1 VKRLDVELFAGPVQK
16 APGDVLLLLLPE
28 EERPL
33 RGDAGIV
40 DWRLAGQVS
49 KLLTSG
55 FCSGQFGE
63 ATLMPADARLAAGRV
78 LLFGVGPLRALRGR
92 GLERALTLAGTKLL
106 GMRARTGVLALPE
119 GLDLGGEA
127 GPLLIGLG
135 RAVAI
140 AQGSAQLGVV
150 VPESVQRGRILRR
163 AWSKVTTEL
172 HALGVD
178 VRLENRESRETAGGP
193 RPPIEIAR

>member
-1 VKRLDVELFAGPVQK
+1 VKRLDVELFGGPVQR
-16 APGDVLLLLLPE
+16 APGDAVLLLLPE

-40 DWRLAGQVS
+40 DWRLAGHIS
-49 KLLTSG
+49 KLVASG
-55 FCSGQFGE
+55 FCSGDFGE
-63 ATLMPADARLAAGRV
+63 ATLIPADARFAAGRV
-78 LLFGVGPLRALRGR
+78 LVFGVGPLRALHGR
-92 GLERALTLAGTKLL
+92 GLERALTLAGAKLL
-106 GMRARTGVLALPE
+106 GIRVRTGVLALPE

-140 AQGSAQLGVV
+140 AQGSARLGVV
-150 VPESVQRGRILRR
+150 VPEAAQRGRVLRR
-163 AWSKVTTEL
+163 AWPKVVTEL

-178 VRLENRESRETAGGP
+178 AQLENRESRETTGGA
-193 RPPIEIAR
+193 RPPIEVAR

>member
-1 VKRLDVELFAGPVQK
+1 VKRLDVDLFAGPVQR
-16 APGDVLLLLLPE
+16 APGDALLLLLPE

-40 DWRLAGQVS
+40 DWRLAGKIS
-49 KLLTSG
+49 KLLSSG

-78 LLFGVGPLRALRGR
+78 LLVGVGPLRALHGR
-92 GLERALTLAGTKLL
+92 GLERALTLAGAKLL

-127 GPLLIGLG
+127 GALLVGLG

-140 AQGSAQLGVV
+140 AQGGAQLGVV
-150 VPESVQRGRILRR
+150 VPEAIRRGRALRR
-163 AWSKVTTEL
+163 AWPKVVTEL

-178 VRLENRESRETAGGP
+178 ARLENREPREAGGRL
-193 RPPIEIAR
+193 RPPIEVAR